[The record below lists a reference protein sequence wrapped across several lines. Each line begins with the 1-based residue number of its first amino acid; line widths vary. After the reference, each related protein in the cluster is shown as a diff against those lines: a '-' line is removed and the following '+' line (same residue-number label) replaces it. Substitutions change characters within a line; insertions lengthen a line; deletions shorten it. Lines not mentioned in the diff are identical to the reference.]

1 MRTEIDLGKG
11 EGCCFP
17 EGGWEG
23 LSAKGSLC
31 GALNKA
37 QSPWAHSGRV
47 RGWVEG
53 CREAGGA
60 GEGCG
65 RWAAGNEVQGEQGA
79 RSGRGSQPQ
88 EAFGS

>member
-11 EGCCFP
+11 EGCRFP

-23 LSAKGSLC
+23 LSARGGLR

-37 QSPWAHSGRV
+37 QSPWLRSGRV
-47 RGWVEG
+47 RGGVEG

-79 RSGRGSQPQ
+79 GSWRVPQPQ